1 MRKSKFEKVFSYAFS
16 NLEIP
21 HNEFVFTFDGV
32 AFWHLEDLGNGS
44 FEYWGMK
51 GVDSFLVADFF
62 SVQINDW
69 KVKKRTRDGLGW
81 EEAGENEIFGM
92 TANDRQMWEEIIL
105 ENLHDNR
112 ELCES
117 LPAQNQPPE

>member
-51 GVDSFLVADFF
+51 GTDSFLVADFF
-62 SVQINDW
+62 SVQIFDW

-117 LPAQNQPPE
+117 LPAQNHPPE